1 MAAKKARKSAAKKE
15 TAVEP
20 LTTESVAPA
29 IEDGPLPEIDKAAEK
44 AKTAGQTDSQ
54 QAVKKYHE
62 GSFQTHDPVTGLE
75 RDKPL
80 PQ

>member
-1 MAAKKARKSAAKKE
+1 MAARKKAKN

-20 LTTESVAPA
+20 LTTESVKAPA
-29 IEDGPLPEIDKAAEK
+29 AESETVEVDYAAEK
-44 AKTAGQTDSQ
+44 VKTAGQTDSQ
-54 QAVKKYHE
+54 QAVKSYHE
-62 GSFQTHDPVTGLE
+62 GKFQTHDPVTGLE